1 MVFGGDVIEVDTQ
14 RAVDPELLTTLEGVS
29 NVRQTAPRQLM
40 VTVDEAASLTPQIID
55 TLRGGGV
62 DVDGIQEHQPTFD
75 EVFTGLVE
83 QRRAARGTAGD
94 DTSERRAV
102 PMRDLVQSVVRMG
115 SFTGKELREVL
126 RRPGV
131 LFSLIVGP
139 FAIMFIFGL
148 GYSGYREPFLT
159 EIVIP
164 EGNDLPRD
172 PAYYEDLAPGRLEV
186 AAVTDDA
193 DAAEERLRD
202 LEIDLLIVAPENA
215 SAELREGRQTT
226 IRVLWNQIDPVYDQ
240 LAGLATSI
248 LTSSLNAEIVEQA
261 AAEGISFVEGELPAA
276 ANVPPE
282 VIARPTTAETENVAP
297 SEPAV
302 LNFFGPAVF
311 ALVIQHLAITL
322 TALSM
327 VRERL
332 SRPDG
337 PIPGRP
343 GELDGTAGW
352 QVRRVCRAQ
361 PGGDRHRGALL
372 VGVLGVPMLG
382 GWPIFVG
389 IVLLLTFASLGV
401 GLLISLVA
409 DSERQ
414 AVQLSMLI
422 LLASVFF
429 SGFVL
434 PVSDFAEWTQYLA
447 YLLPVTHGI
456 ATLQEHML
464 RGGVTDQWML
474 GALAIIGVVL
484 YVGSLLRLRR
494 VLRRAD

>member
-1 MVFGGDVIEVDTQ
+1 M
-14 RAVDPELLTTLEGVS
+14 R
-29 NVRQTAPRQLM
+29 
-40 VTVDEAASLTPQIID
+40 SL
-55 TLRGGGV
+55 
-62 DVDGIQEHQPTFD
+62 
-75 EVFTGLVE
+75 
-83 QRRAARGTAGD
+83 A
-94 DTSERRAV
+94 
-102 PMRDLVQSVVRMG
+102 QSIVRMA
-115 SFTGKELREVL
+115 SFTGKELREVV

-131 LFSLIVGP
+131 LLSLIVGP

-148 GYSGYREPFLT
+148 GYSGFREPFAT

-164 EGNDLPRD
+164 AGNELPRD
-172 PAYYEDLAPGRLEV
+172 AEYYENLAPGRLEV
-186 AAVTDDA
+186 VAVTEDA
-193 DAAEERLRD
+193 AAAEERLRN

-226 IRVLWNQIDPVYDQ
+226 IRVAWNQIDPVYDQ

-261 AAEGISFVEGELPAA
+261 AAAGISFAEGELPAA

-297 SEPAV
+297 TDPAV

-311 ALVIQHLAITL
+311 ALVIQHLAVTL

-332 SRPDG
+332 SGQMDRFRVAPVSSM
-337 PIPGRP
+337 
-343 GELDGTAGW
+343 ELLVGKYVAYAALSLAVTAI
-352 QVRRVCRAQ
+352 V
-361 PGGDRHRGALL
+361 GALL
-372 VGVLGVPMLG
+372 VGVLRVPMLG
-382 GWPIFVG
+382 GWPLFLG

-464 RGGVTDQWML
+464 RGVVTDQWML
-474 GALAIIGVVL
+474 VALAVIGVVL
-484 YVGSLLRLRR
+484 YTGSLLRLRR